1 MKILQVSTLYP
12 PISVGGAERTAA
24 AISRELTKEGDN
36 VSVATTSPE
45 KKFVFDKLGGVAVY
59 RVGLR
64 NLYWPFSGVKHSSVK
79 KLAWHTLDR
88 YNPMMGNQFERVIE
102 KVEPDLILT
111 HNLQGWSCS
120 VWEQAYRHKIKVIHM
135 LHDHSLVCPR
145 TTMYQN
151 NARCEKP
158 CSDCWSLSQKR
169 VELAQGLSG
178 VLSVSTDLLRRH
190 ILLGAIPAEIPR
202 MVVPNSLPPSV
213 SVITQRR
220 ELRPAS
226 EPLRIGFM
234 GRVEHQKGIEV
245 LLRACEL
252 LAEKGLRDRF
262 TLQIAGSSSD
272 AYLNKIKRRWIGLNA
287 QYLGHMDSCSFMDS
301 VDVVVVPS
309 LMNEGLGNVAFE
321 AMARGAAVIASKLGG
336 LTEVL
341 EGGNAGE
348 LVPPDDAQALSEAL
362 QAFIDDRAH
371 LSEMAL
377 KAITRATFF
386 SPKRQMSQI
395 REFIQSVT
403 AS

>member
-12 PISVGGAERTAA
+12 PLSVGGAERTAA
-24 AISRELTKEGDN
+24 SISRELSQEGDN
-36 VSVATTSPE
+36 VTVATTSPE
-45 KKFVFDKLGGVAVY
+45 KKFAFEKQGGVGVY

-79 KLAWHTLDR
+79 KLAWHSLDR
-88 YNPMMGNQFERVIE
+88 YNPLMGHQFERVLE

-151 NARCEKP
+151 STRCDKP

-202 MVVPNSLPPSV
+202 MVVPNSLPPSI
-213 SVITQRR
+213 SVITKKR
-220 ELRPAS
+220 EIRPIE

-234 GRVEHQKGIEV
+234 GRVEHEKGIEV

-252 LAEKGLRDRF
+252 LAEKGLRERF
-262 TLQIAGSSSD
+262 TIQVAGTGAD
-272 AYLNKIKRRWIGLNA
+272 AYLTKLKRRWIGLNA
-287 QYLGHMDSCSFMDS
+287 HYLGHMDACTFMDS

-341 EGGNAGE
+341 EGGNAGI
-348 LVPPDDAQALSEAL
+348 LVPPDDAQVLSETL
-362 QAFIDDRAH
+362 LAFIDDRNL
-371 LSEMAL
+371 LSEMGL
-377 KAITRATFF
+377 RAITRATFF

-395 REFIQSVT
+395 REFIKSVT
-403 AS
+403 ES

>member
-12 PISVGGAERTAA
+12 PLSVGGAERTAA
-24 AISRELTKEGDN
+24 SISRELSQEGDN
-36 VSVATTSPE
+36 VSVATTTPG
-45 KKFVFDKLGGVAVY
+45 KKLTFDKQGGIGVY

-64 NLYWPFSGVKHSSVK
+64 NLYWPFGGVKHSSIK
-79 KLAWHTLDR
+79 KLAWHSLDR
-88 YNPMMGNQFERVIE
+88 YNPLMGQQFERVLE

-120 VWEQAYRHKIKVIHM
+120 VWEHAYRHKIKVIHM

-169 VELAQGLSG
+169 IELAQGLSG

-190 ILLGAIPAEIPR
+190 ILLGAISPDVPR
-202 MVVPNSLPPSV
+202 MVVPNSLPPSI
-213 SVITQRR
+213 SVITEKR
-220 ELRPAS
+220 ELRPLE

-234 GRVEHQKGIEV
+234 GRVEHEKGIEV
-245 LLRACEL
+245 LLRACEI

-262 TLQIAGSSSD
+262 TLQVAGASAD
-272 AYLNKIKRRWIGLNA
+272 AYLVKLKRRWIGLNA
-287 QYLGHMDSCSFMDS
+287 QYLGRMDACNFMDS

-321 AMARGAAVIASKLGG
+321 AMARGAAVIASHLGG

-341 EGGNAGE
+341 EGGNAGI
-348 LVPPDDAQALSEAL
+348 LVPPDDAQILSEAL
-362 QAFIDDRAH
+362 QKFIEDRTH
-371 LSEMAL
+371 LSEMGL
-377 KAITRATFF
+377 KAMTRATFF

-395 REFIQSVT
+395 REFIKSVT
-403 AS
+403 TS